1 MAALSVEPMSEAVTQ
16 SEAILTFW
24 FGEIRDEPAY
34 FEEYAP
40 RWFVQNADFDR
51 EIVQR
56 FQADYELAAQDQL
69 THWTETARGG
79 VALILVLDQ
88 FPRNMFRN
96 DPRAFATDP
105 LAQQIAEQM
114 IDAGLDRQLR
124 LVERYFV
131 YVPFMHSE
139 DRAHQQRSVLLFQQ
153 LAEERAYFDTSYA
166 VRHQEVIDRF
176 GRFPHRNTVL
186 GRASTPAELAFLK
199 QFGSSF

>member
-1 MAALSVEPMSEAVTQ
+1 MSDIE
-16 SEAILTFW
+16 EILTFW
-24 FGEIRDEPAY
+24 FGTIRDEPSY

-40 RWFVQNADFDR
+40 RWFVQNVDFDR
-51 EIVQR
+51 EIVRR
-56 FQADYELAAQDQL
+56 FRADYELAAQGQL

-105 LAQQIAEQM
+105 LARQTAEQM
-114 IDAGLDRQLR
+114 IAAGLERQLR

-139 DRAHQQRSVLLFQQ
+139 NRAHQRRSVMLFQQ

-166 VRHQEVIDRF
+166 VRHQEVIERF

-186 GRASTPAELAFLK
+186 GRASTPAELEFLK

>member
-1 MAALSVEPMSEAVTQ
+1 MADIEE
-16 SEAILTFW
+16 ILTFW
-24 FGEIRDEPAY
+24 FDEIRDEPSY

-51 EIVQR
+51 QIVQR
-56 FQADYELAAQDQL
+56 FQADYELAAQGQL
-69 THWTETARGG
+69 THWAETARGG

-105 LAQQIAEQM
+105 LARQIAEQM
-114 IDAGLDRQLR
+114 IAAELDRQLR

-139 DRAHQQRSVLLFQQ
+139 NRAHQQRSIMLFQQ

-186 GRASTPAELAFLK
+186 GRASTSEELEFLK